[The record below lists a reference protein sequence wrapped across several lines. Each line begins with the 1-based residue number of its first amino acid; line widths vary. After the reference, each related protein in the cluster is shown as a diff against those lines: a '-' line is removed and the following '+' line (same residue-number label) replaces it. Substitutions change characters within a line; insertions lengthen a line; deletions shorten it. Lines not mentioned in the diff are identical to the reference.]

1 MNKDNLVNDS
11 NLAINILHVEKDSMS
26 PPLQYSD
33 IDNSISKIK
42 MLFDKYSGNTYM
54 TSRIHG
60 VICNQFPQ
68 MLDTIDNNYRVR
80 SMKYSSMMNE
90 QENFIELFLTN
101 NKYFYC
107 DRTDK
112 FFYYN
117 NDTYKLFDEDDILHL
132 TLSTITKS
140 QSIITVWKKRTQH
153 NIMQRIK
160 MNNILKTVPE
170 TKTIQRVI
178 DILFPHLFPTRNMA
192 KYFLTIVGDN
202 IFRKNTS
209 LVHFINNNAKNF
221 IRNINNISYH
231 IFGTNMHQTFKY
243 KYHEHVYDSCR
254 IVETNSCI
262 SISEIWTNIISK
274 YGVDIICVASHYSIK
289 HGGSDNFISTISLD
303 ESLTNSVYYLKNHS
317 QSEIVDIFI
326 NMYLT
331 LSSIQPIACTP
342 KPSSPVIN
350 IDISWKNLQYL
361 WKHFLSKSG
370 LPSIMFQQTLK
381 DHLILKLHDRYVEE
395 KDSFRDILSKFL
407 PNVQIFL
414 RFWDE
419 TIILD
424 DGETDFEIEEMIE
437 LFRTWS
443 GGQIIQHSSVSDII
457 SHYHPEIDIE
467 GYKYI
472 QKIRSKL
479 WDKQL
484 DLQIAIN
491 IIRDDLIF
499 SSNII
504 IDSESHVLSDELYCI
519 SMYKMY
525 VKYISIYSIS
535 STDTS
540 VKKSIVSKQYFN
552 KYITENMSE
561 YIVDSEY
568 ISIKWIQ

>member
-1 MNKDNLVNDS
+1 MNKDIAVQEPNPEINDNDS
-11 NLAINILHVEKDSMS
+11 EKSILASSHQS
-26 PPLQYSD
+26 PE
-33 IDNSISKIK
+33 IEVSISKIK
-42 MLFDKYSGNTYM
+42 MLFDKYRGNAYM

-68 MLDTIDNNYRVR
+68 MLDTIDNNYRER
-80 SMKYSSMMNE
+80 NIKYSSMVNE

-107 DRTDK
+107 EKTDK

-132 TLSTITKS
+132 ILSTITKS
-140 QSIITVWKKRTQH
+140 QSIMTMRKKKTQN

-178 DILFPHLFPTRNMA
+178 DILFPHLFPSRNMA

-221 IRNINNISYH
+221 IRNINNISSY

-243 KYHEHVYDSCR
+243 KYHEHAYESCR
-254 IVETNSCI
+254 IIETNSCI
-262 SISEIWTNIISK
+262 SIPEIWINIISE

-289 HGGSDNFISTISLD
+289 HGSSDNFISTISLD
-303 ESLTNSVYYLKNHS
+303 ESLANSVYYLKNHS
-317 QSEIVDIFI
+317 QSQVVDIFI
-326 NMYLT
+326 NSYLT
-331 LSSIQPIACTP
+331 LSSVQSTT
-342 KPSSPVIN
+342 SSSVVN
-350 IDISWKNLQYL
+350 IEISWKNIQYL
-361 WKHFLSKSG
+361 WKHFLSTSG

-381 DHLILKLHDRYVEE
+381 EHLILKLNDRYVEE
-395 KDSFRDILSKFL
+395 RESFRDILSKFL
-407 PNVQIFL
+407 PNIQIFL
-414 RFWDE
+414 QFWEE
-419 TIILD
+419 TIVID
-424 DGETDFEIEEMIE
+424 EGETDFEIEEMVE
-437 LFRTWS
+437 LFRIWS
-443 GGQIIQHSSVSDII
+443 GGQIITNGSVSDII

-472 QKIRSKL
+472 QKIRSRL
-479 WDKQL
+479 WDKHL

-499 SSNII
+499 SKNII
-504 IDSESHVLSDELYCI
+504 IGSESDALSEELYCI
-519 SMYKMY
+519 SIYKMY
-525 VKYISIYSIS
+525 VKYISIYSI
-535 STDTS
+535 TGDETLM
-540 VKKSIVSKQYFN
+540 KKPIVSKQYFN
-552 KYITENMSE
+552 RYISENMFD

-568 ISIKWIQ
+568 ISMKWIQSG